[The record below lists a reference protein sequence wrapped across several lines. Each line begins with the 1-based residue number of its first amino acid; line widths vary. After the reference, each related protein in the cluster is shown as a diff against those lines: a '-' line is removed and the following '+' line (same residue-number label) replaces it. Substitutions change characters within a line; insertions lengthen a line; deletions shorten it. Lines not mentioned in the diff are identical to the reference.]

1 MGTSQSSKGPKN
13 GNALVPP
20 WADQSKNGEN
30 KNLSGFRTLFG
41 RFARSRDEKAL
52 RGALGRYSRQVTGGS
67 DSANERLGNIVG
79 AGGGLFELLNNGS
92 LNDTNNN
99 PIIDLNTLNGLS
111 CEDAIARISHAL
123 SEGSEDADK
132 VQAAM
137 NDALVDALDGKILF
151 DPQDITDDVLI
162 ETMICYLTD
171 SIFIQVTM
179 DAGKAWNNAQSAKE
193 LQNAENDLH
202 EYISATVDN
211 LMEPKISKNIRSFS
225 KLDIIEIQK
234 NVITEVWNEWK
245 GYSE

>member
-13 GNALVPP
+13 GSSLVPP
-20 WADQSKNGEN
+20 WADQTKNGEN

-41 RFARSRDEKAL
+41 RFARSRDDTSL
-52 RGALGRYSRQVTGGS
+52 RGALGRYSRQVTGGGEA
-67 DSANERLGNIVG
+67 ANERLSNIVG
-79 AGGGLFELLNNGS
+79 AGGGLFELLNDGVV
-92 LNDTNNN
+92 NDANNN
-99 PIIDLNTLNGLS
+99 PIIDFNSLNGLS

-132 VQAAM
+132 IQTAM
-137 NDALVDALDGKILF
+137 NDALVEALDGKNTF
-151 DPQDITDDVLI
+151 DPKDINEEVLI

-193 LQNAENDLH
+193 LQYAENDL
-202 EYISATVDN
+202 YQLISATVDN
-211 LMEPKISKNIRSFS
+211 YMEPKLNKNIRSFS
-225 KLDIIEIQK
+225 KFDIIEIQQ
-234 NVITEVWNEWK
+234 NVITEVWDEWK

>member
-20 WADQSKNGEN
+20 WADQAKNGEN

-41 RFARSRDEKAL
+41 RFAKSRDNASLK
-52 RGALGRYSRQVTGGS
+52 GALGRYSRQVTGGG
-67 DSANERLGNIVG
+67 DSANERLGNIVS
-79 AGGGLFELLNNGS
+79 AGGGLFELLNDGIVNGPNS
-92 LNDTNNN
+92 N
-99 PIIDLNTLNGLS
+99 PIIDLNSLNGLS

-123 SEGSEDADK
+123 SDGSEDADK
-132 VQAAM
+132 IQTAM
-137 NDALVDALDGKILF
+137 NDALVEALDGKTTF
-151 DPQDITDDVLI
+151 NPQDITDDVLI

-179 DAGKAWNNAQSAKE
+179 DAGKAWNNAESAKE

-202 EYISATVDN
+202 EYISAIVDN
-211 LMEPKISKNIRSFS
+211 YMEPKISKNIRSFS
-225 KLDIIEIQK
+225 KKDIIDIQK
-234 NVITEVWNEWK
+234 NVITEVWDEWK